1 MSGSLDFS
9 TVRHSAVLKS
19 DLLDGLFLAV
29 CFLTEG
35 FFFLGFGV
43 FFTNTQPTLV
53 KLCVSKQQHS
63 HVLNDLLNAGYPKRL
78 KVIQNLISILVV
90 LNCRRTEYNIF
101 KNKLIVAWQRLK
113 KGAKK
118 RMH

>member
-35 FFFLGFGV
+35 V
-43 FFTNTQPTLV
+43 FFGFWGFFYKYSAN
-53 KLCVSKQQHS
+53 SS
-63 HVLNDLLNAGYPKRL
+63 EIMRL
-78 KVIQNLISILVV
+78 
-90 LNCRRTEYNIF
+90 
-101 KNKLIVAWQRLK
+101 
-113 KGAKK
+113 
-118 RMH
+118 